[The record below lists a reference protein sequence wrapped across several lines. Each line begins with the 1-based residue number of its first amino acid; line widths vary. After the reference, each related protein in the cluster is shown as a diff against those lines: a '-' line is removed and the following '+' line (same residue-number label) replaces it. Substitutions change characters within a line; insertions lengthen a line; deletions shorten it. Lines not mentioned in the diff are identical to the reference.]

1 LSSRIGVPPS
11 ISRPYDHRL
20 CVGPQA
26 LGLRESAFGDCDA
39 LLIENG
45 SPHRASAVQF
55 KRVKVSV
62 SESGEWKLNK
72 LGALPK
78 AVQQANELHAVGF
91 AHVWLNIL
99 VVTDLRALADASTR
113 RFTPPPMIER
123 VISAIPLCD
132 LATEVGVTVCEIT
145 QIATSPDR
153 WRGGSG
159 GTLVQSINERP
170 QPSVLTE
177 KIADL
182 FSVRPLAN
190 ER

>member
-1 LSSRIGVPPS
+1 MSSRIGVPPS
-11 ISRPYDHRL
+11 ICQPYDHRL
-20 CVGPQA
+20 CVSPQV
-26 LGLRESAFGDCDA
+26 LGFPETAFGDCDA
-39 LLIENG
+39 LLIEKG
-45 SPHRASAVQF
+45 SPQRASAVQF

-91 AHVWLNIL
+91 AHVWLSVL
-99 VVTDLRALADASTR
+99 VVTDLRALADASAR

-123 VISAIPLCD
+123 VIAAIPLRD
-132 LATEVGVTVCEIT
+132 LATEVGVTVSEIT
-145 QIATSPDR
+145 QIATSPSQ

-159 GTLVQSINERP
+159 GNLVQSITEQS
-170 QPSVLTE
+170 QPSLLTE
-177 KIADL
+177 GIAEL